1 MLLESWK
8 DEMKQEIGRI
18 NQVLPNTDSYEK
30 TAEIWGWIR
39 SVIDRMKHYEVEHD
53 TLLKEDMT

>member
-1 MLLESWK
+1 
-8 DEMKQEIGRI
+8 MKQEIGRI

-39 SVIDRMKHYEVEHD
+39 SVIDRMKHYKVEHD